1 MPVHNEFTEC
11 PIREVVMPTDYYTPL
26 STALWDY
33 LSKQGGDPTE
43 IEWEHDRLMTEIETA
58 ATEILEGTPKWA
70 Y

>member
-1 MPVHNEFTEC
+1 
-11 PIREVVMPTDYYTPL
+11 MPTDYYTPL

-58 ATEILEGTPKWA
+58 ATEILEGPPKWA